1 MLEIMKFGTQGNW
14 CVPDAVV
21 KSDFSFEFSKL
32 SEMANKVSGQKLNLE
47 SLEIGWKHLKLS
59 SLSNILVVWNGL
71 NV

>member
-1 MLEIMKFGTQGNW
+1 MLEIIKFGTQGNW
-14 CVPDAVV
+14 CVADTVV

-59 SLSNILVVWNGL
+59 SLRNILVIWSGL